1 VVKLYETFYGIKII
15 DIPGKHGIFTS
26 MRKIG
31 AFFLLSVFIQAQFLF
46 AIPDYSRI
54 LPRPSLMVDNLV
66 KKRAQQRQTNRFI
79 ANVVGGTIALL
90 GIVTSDRA
98 AATNLLLVGA
108 GSLFSAYIWKDETPF
123 ETEGEKIA
131 TMPETGEVEFLEK
144 QAMSANFI
152 LKVAEKE
159 KQKRLPYTFG
169 WATMGIFAA
178 VEASPIAPFLFIG
191 AYYVFS
197 NETEEEITATQIKD
211 AIGY

>member
-1 VVKLYETFYGIKII
+1 
-15 DIPGKHGIFTS
+15 
-26 MRKIG
+26 MRKTG
-31 AFFLLSVFIQAQFLF
+31 VFFLLLVFLQAQFLF

-66 KKRAQQRQTNRFI
+66 KKRAQKRGTNTFI
-79 ANVVGGTIALL
+79 ANVVGGALVL
-90 GIVTSDRA
+90 FGLVTTDKAS
-98 AATNLLLVGA
+98 ATNLLLVGS
-108 GSLFSAYIWKDETPF
+108 GSLFSAYIWRDETPF

-131 TMPETGEVEFLEK
+131 SMPETGEVEFLEK

-159 KQKRLPYTFG
+159 KQKRLPYTLG

-191 AYYVFS
+191 SYYVFS
-197 NETEEEITATQIKD
+197 NETEEEITAGQIRD

>member
-1 VVKLYETFYGIKII
+1 MKKI
-15 DIPGKHGIFTS
+15 GVIFTL
-26 MRKIG
+26 
-31 AFFLLSVFIQAQFLF
+31 FVFINSQLLL

-66 KKRAQQRQTNRFI
+66 RKRAQKRQTNRFI
-79 ANVVGGTIALL
+79 ANVLGGTMVALGL
-90 GIVTSDRA
+90 VTTDKA
-98 AATNLLLVGA
+98 AATNLILAGA
-108 GSLFSAYIWKDETPF
+108 GSLFAAYIWRDETPF
-123 ETEGEKIA
+123 ETEGTKIA
-131 TMPETGEVEFLEK
+131 AMSETNEVEFLEK

-159 KQKRLPYTFG
+159 KQKRLPYTLG

-178 VEASPIAPFLFIG
+178 VEASPVAPFLFIA

-211 AIGY
+211 AIGYD